1 MKRELNEGRT
11 KCCKRLNQRRC
22 FPLLMSCSLIHC
34 QERKRDQQ
42 ANQEKMKK
50 GARDEG
56 ENQEKKDHSLDFHS
70 KLKEDEE

>member
-1 MKRELNEGRT
+1 
-11 KCCKRLNQRRC
+11 
-22 FPLLMSCSLIHC
+22 
-34 QERKRDQQ
+34 
-42 ANQEKMKK
+42 MKK